1 MGRKQEQS
9 EEVTILEPA
18 RAKFLAREAGKDP
31 ERTPVVCVCA
41 EWAGLRRCA
50 VQLRC
55 AWQSL
60 AGPGGTWQ
68 NDNRISAV
76 AEGAVDCPRMFRSAR
91 AATESLLLGRLGE
104 IQGRASS

>member
-1 MGRKQEQS
+1 MQS
-9 EEVTILEPA
+9 EDVTILESA

-31 ERTPVVCVCA
+31 ESQWPVVCVLG
-41 EWAGLRRCA
+41 WAATLC

-68 NDNRISAV
+68 KDNRISAV
-76 AEGAVDCPRMFRSAR
+76 AEGN
-91 AATESLLLGRLGE
+91 G
-104 IQGRASS
+104 